1 MGDVA
6 TIFKVYADTGKEMD
20 VRDNIVKT
28 LKPKSIQLEEVAFG
42 IKVIKVMFVHTDEEG
57 STAIEEKLK
66 LIKNVTEVEV
76 ADQTLL

>member
-6 TIFKVYADTGKEMD
+6 TIFKIYTETGKETE
-20 VRDNIVKT
+20 VRDSIIKT
-28 LKPKSIQLEEVAFG
+28 LKPKSIQLEDVAFG

-66 LIKNVTEVEV
+66 GIKNVTEVEV
-76 ADQTLL
+76 SDQTLL

>member
-6 TIFKVYADTGKEMD
+6 TIFKIYTETGKEIE
-20 VRDNIVKT
+20 VRDSILKT
-28 LKPKSIQLEEVAFG
+28 LKPKSIQLEDVAFG

-66 LIKNVTEVEV
+66 AVKDVTEVEV

>member
-6 TIFKVYADTGKEMD
+6 TIFKIYTETGKETE
-20 VRDNIVKT
+20 VRDNIIKT
-28 LKPKSIQLEEVAFG
+28 LKPKSIQLEDVAFG

-66 LIKNVTEVEV
+66 AVKDVTEVEV

>member
-1 MGDVA
+1 MADVA
-6 TIFKVYADTGKEMD
+6 TIFKVYTETGRETE
-20 VRDNIVKT
+20 VRDLIVKN
-28 LKPKSIQLEEVAFG
+28 LKPKSIQLEDVAFG

-66 LIKNVTEVEV
+66 SVKDVTEVEV

>member
-6 TIFKVYADTGKEMD
+6 TIFKIYTETGKETE
-20 VRDNIVKT
+20 VRDSIIKT
-28 LKPKSIQLEEVAFG
+28 LKPKSIQLEDVAFG

-66 LIKNVTEVEV
+66 AVKDVTEVEV

>member
-6 TIFKVYADTGKEMD
+6 TIFKVYADAGSETS
-20 VRDNIVKT
+20 VRDQIIKK

-57 STAIEEKLK
+57 STSIEENLK
-66 LIKNVTEVEV
+66 KIKNVTEVEV
-76 ADQTLL
+76 SDQTLL